1 MAKEPVF
8 PQHFQMRGGGYI
20 TVHAKHQ
27 LAAIKNEITTGI
39 AQQIEAL
46 PAATVAAIAAAEQA
60 VHADPVPTPAVNET
74 DQTEITAKKAAKA
87 AKE

>member
-8 PQHFQMRGGGYI
+8 PQYFQMTRGGFI
-20 TVHAKHQ
+20 TVYTKHQ
-27 LAAIKNEITTGI
+27 LSAIKNEITTGQ
-39 AQQIEAL
+39 AQQIESI
-46 PAATVAAIAAAEQA
+46 TAAIQAAVAAAEQA
-60 VHADPVPTPAVNET
+60 VDADPVPTPAVNET